1 MSAVEQEALLDDIT
15 CVEME
20 SNSVDEGEMV
30 ASTEIFG
37 ADPLRTLGEILAYC
51 QVMYGAIQKLDEKLE
66 LLQARVTNIQADHLS
81 PPVKTAPLHSE
92 VADVASSFL
101 NLQRRLSSPPPS
113 PPVEDMKPAVF
124 IQTPEIQTFFQPA
137 STSAV
142 SSLSAHAPPHTM
154 KKMMLKNQL
163 KKPQH
168 PYSHT
173 ISPAE
178 HTGGE
183 RFILPIPFLRKAS
196 TMPKPTSAA
205 RFLLRSIFSHQE
217 LVQGSTKG
225 DPAKGLNMLDPNKI
239 SAIQEWLQK
248 RYPKHD
254 LGDKGKDWRACL
266 TVMNK
271 GARYIRQMDK
281 KRNVRNVQGV
291 NAGSRLALGSSSL
304 DFKISTLTSPNAD
317 EQPRSASP
325 VSHMEPQP
333 TAEIDV
339 ELSDSDHDDLRGQN
353 LLTSTFRA
361 ESDPERSTDNEELSD
376 QEDHVYLGCPDRG
389 VKVPQYAMYTAWQRP
404 NAPLVARYLVKFIF
418 PEDVLVRSNVYGN
431 AEYGMEPLDHNKI
444 TALREYLCE
453 RFPQMKLEEDGHDW
467 KACVDAINSCIRKTR
482 HKCKKLSR

>member
-20 SNSVDEGEMV
+20 NDSADEGEMV

-66 LLQARVTNIQADHLS
+66 LLQARVTNIQADHPS
-81 PPVKTAPLHSE
+81 PPLHSE

-124 IQTPEIQTFFQPA
+124 IQSPENQTSSQTASA
-137 STSAV
+137 STV
-142 SSLSAHAPPHTM
+142 STLSAHASPHTV
-154 KKMMLKNQL
+154 KKMILKHQR
-163 KKPQH
+163 KKPHH
-168 PYSHT
+168 PYSNSS
-173 ISPAE
+173 SPAE
-178 HTGGE
+178 STGGG
-183 RFILPIPFLRKAS
+183 RFVLPSTFLRKAS

-205 RFLLRSIFSHQE
+205 RFLLRSVFSHQE
-217 LVQGSTKG
+217 LLQGSTKG

-239 SAIQEWLQK
+239 GAIREWLQK

-254 LGDKGKDWRACL
+254 LGEKGKDWRACL

-281 KRNVRNVQGV
+281 KR
-291 NAGSRLALGSSSL
+291 
-304 DFKISTLTSPNAD
+304 KSTLTSPNAD
-317 EQPRSASP
+317 ERPKSASP

-339 ELSDSDHDDLRGQN
+339 ELSDSDNDDLQGQN

-361 ESDPERSTDNEELSD
+361 ESDPERSSDNEELSD
-376 QEDHVYLGCPDRG
+376 QEDHVYLGCPDRE

-404 NAPLVARYLVKFIF
+404 NAPLVARYLIKFMF

-444 TALREYLCE
+444 SALREHLCE
-453 RFPQMKLEEDGHDW
+453 RFPEMKLEEEGQDW

-482 HKCKKLSR
+482 HKCKKLRR